1 MYDITLLI
9 YPIGENSEMFCKQEM
24 WTPYSYT
31 SNETTL
37 TLDFKSDDEQTRQ
50 GFLLSYHIAG
60 TYNVFLQ
67 IYIIVMRERE
77 RERDR
82 QTNRQTDR
90 QTERERERERESV
103 LYSLIQC
110 QSPIKL

>member
-1 MYDITLLI
+1 VYDITLLI

-37 TLDFKSDDEQTRQ
+37 TLDFKSDGHQTRQ
-50 GFLLSYHIAG
+50 GFLLSYQIAG

-77 RERDR
+77 RER
-82 QTNRQTDR
+82 QTDKQTDR
-90 QTERERERERESV
+90 QTDRERERERERERAS
-103 LYSLIQC
+103 C
-110 QSPIKL
+110 TR

>member
-37 TLDFKSDDEQTRQ
+37 TLDFKSDNEQTRQ
-50 GFLLSYHIAG
+50 GFLLSYQIAG

-77 RERDR
+77 RER
-82 QTNRQTDR
+82 
-90 QTERERERERESV
+90 ERRVLAHSV
-103 LYSLIQC
+103 
-110 QSPIKL
+110 PIVTKVVSSNLTHGDVY